1 MLTLSKSQ
9 NLFLKKKKEK
19 EEFKHHYERLPGKEM
34 SLIELDEIPN
44 PRKNMYPRLK
54 DLKAQAF
61 WVLAFQ
67 DLGHGIMTKNQPNLT
82 QKQLKKPDLER
93 KSKGKIKKKKK
104 QKQN

>member
-44 PRKNMYPRLK
+44 PHKNLYPRLK

-61 WVLAFQ
+61 GYWLF
-67 DLGHGIMTKNQPNLT
+67 
-82 QKQLKKPDLER
+82 
-93 KSKGKIKKKKK
+93 KI
-104 QKQN
+104 